1 MVVRSVQAEV
11 DRRARLRVDTTRHGC
26 RVGQLAS
33 PTGIVCV
40 GVVAIVG
47 VARCTVVPLL
57 VPRPD
62 AVIEP
67 PSC

>member
-1 MVVRSVQAEV
+1 VAPGCGLTRP
-11 DRRARLRVDTTRHGC
+11 DT
-26 RVGQLAS
+26 VAAS
-33 PTGIVCV
+33 ANWPAPTGIVCV

-47 VARCTVVPLL
+47 IARCTVVPLL

-67 PSC
+67 PSCCVFSTT